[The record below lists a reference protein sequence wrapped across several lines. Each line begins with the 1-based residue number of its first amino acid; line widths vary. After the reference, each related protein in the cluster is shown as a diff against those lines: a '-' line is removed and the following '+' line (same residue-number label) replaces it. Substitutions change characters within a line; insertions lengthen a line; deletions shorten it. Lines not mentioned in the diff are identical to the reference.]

1 MGPLMFKGSNTKI
14 SNLKESA
21 VKVRVQDSAHSSQIY
36 HVFAKV
42 RVRLALGTN
51 QLTDCY
57 N

>member
-1 MGPLMFKGSNTKI
+1 MGPLMFKGPNTKI
-14 SNLKESA
+14 SNLKEST
-21 VKVRVQDSAHSSQIY
+21 VKERVQDSAHSSQIY

-42 RVRLALGTN
+42 GVRLALGTN

>member
-1 MGPLMFKGSNTKI
+1 MGHLMFKGQNTKI
-14 SNLKESA
+14 SNPKESA

-42 RVRLALGTN
+42 RVCLALGTN